1 MAISLSKSQ
10 QKLLSQLC
18 TSLDQG
24 LSSDEAS
31 KRRDEEDDGKFNV
44 VDPPL
49 KCPAWACILL
59 PCIKYIP
66 SMKLFRQIQPDDAEV
81 LRDGHWIRYDAA
93 SLVKGDIV
101 RLEEGDVVP
110 ADCTCLC
117 TSGGENDDG
126 EMLVDVRHITGETK
140 PRTVAKQKQ
149 QQKSQVSKEDSS
161 NVPLKPVQIFYGG
174 HVVQGSGIV
183 VVTSTGSSTLLAS
196 LIADRRWPP
205 QGNVMEDYDD
215 ADGGRFRDEE
225 IGVSLISQSSE

>member
-1 MAISLSKSQ
+1 MTLTLSKSQ
-10 QKLLSQLC
+10 QELLSQLS

-24 LSSDEAS
+24 LSSEEAS
-31 KRRDEEDDGKFNV
+31 KRRDEDEDGNYNV

-49 KCPAWACILL
+49 KCPAWACIIL

-66 SMKLFRQIQPDDAEV
+66 SMKLFREIQPDDAEV

-93 SLVKGDIV
+93 SLVRGDIV

-117 TSGGENDDG
+117 TSGDDDM

-140 PRTVAKQKQ
+140 PRTVAKRTQ
-149 QQKSQVSKEDSS
+149 QQSS
-161 NVPLKPVQIFYGG
+161 DTTTMALKPVQIFYGG

-205 QGNVMEDYDD
+205 QGNIMEEYE
-215 ADGGRFRDEE
+215 DGDNHTFQDEE
-225 IGVSLISQSSE
+225 VGVSLIPKQSGSS